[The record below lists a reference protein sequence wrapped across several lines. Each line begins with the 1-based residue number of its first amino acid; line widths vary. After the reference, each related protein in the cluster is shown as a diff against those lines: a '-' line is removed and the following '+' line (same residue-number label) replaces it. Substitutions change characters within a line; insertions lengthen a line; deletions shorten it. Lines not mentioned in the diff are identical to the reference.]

1 MKQSRRVRLIKTSS
15 AVAAQKKL
23 TQGKLTQGKLR
34 IIGGRWRSR
43 QLPVIDSEGLRP
55 TTDRVR
61 ETLFN
66 WLQMDIAGSRC
77 LDLFAGS
84 GALGLEAASRGAKEV
99 VMVEKSS
106 AVFKIL
112 QQNVKTLAAS
122 EVSLVQDDALD
133 FLERLNADTHFDIV
147 FIDPPYQSGLLE
159 PVINR
164 ISLVAG
170 SRVYLEARKGD
181 DISVPENWRLLKDKT
196 AGQIHYCLYEIEA

>member
-1 MKQSRRVRLIKTSS
+1 M
-15 AVAAQKKL
+15 AA
-23 TQGKLTQGKLR
+23 QGKLTQGKLR

-43 QLPVIDSEGLRP
+43 QLPVMDAEGLRP

-106 AVFKIL
+106 AVFKNL
-112 QQNVKTLAAS
+112 QQNVKALDAS
-122 EVSLVQDDALD
+122 EVSLVQADALD
-133 FLERLNADTHFDIV
+133 FLQRLNSDTDFDIV
-147 FIDPPYQSGLLE
+147 FIDPPYQSELLE
-159 PVINR
+159 PAIGMLR
-164 ISLVAG
+164 LSAG

-181 DISVPENWRLLKDKT
+181 DISVPENWLLLKDKT

>member
-1 MKQSRRVRLIKTSS
+1 M
-15 AVAAQKKL
+15 AAQKKL
-23 TQGKLTQGKLR
+23 IQGKLTQGKLR

-43 QLPVIDSEGLRP
+43 QLPVLNAEGLRP

-84 GALGLEAASRGAKEV
+84 GALGLEAASRGANEV
-99 VMVEKSS
+99 VMIENAP
-106 AVFKIL
+106 AVFKNL
-112 QQNVKTLAAS
+112 QQNVKTLEAS
-122 EVSLVQDDALD
+122 EVSLMQCDALD
-133 FLERLNADTHFDIV
+133 FLQHLESDNNFDIV

-159 PVINR
+159 PVIN
-164 ISLVAG
+164 SLSLAAG
-170 SRVYLEARKGD
+170 NRVYLEARKGD
-181 DISVPENWRLLKDKT
+181 DISVPENWLLLKDKT